1 MTNAETA
8 PAAPGPP
15 AEAPTSAPPLVRT
28 EGLGVRFG
36 DLDALAEVDLEVRP
50 SEVVAI
56 IGPSGGGKSTFLRCL
71 NLLELP
77 TSGRL
82 VLDGE
87 VVADADAPSFPTGRV
102 LLGIRRQIGMVFQS
116 FNLFPHLTALEN
128 VTLAQVHALGRSK
141 QEARRRGLELLERV
155 GLEEKAASRPAHCS
169 GGQQQRIAIARAL
182 ALEPRLML
190 FDEPTSALDPELG
203 VEVLS
208 VMRELAHSGMTM
220 VVVTHEMA
228 FAAEAADRIVFMA
241 DGRVVEIG
249 TPDRL
254 LRDPQQ
260 PRTQRFLQAV
270 LER

>member
-1 MTNAETA
+1 VSTSTVGRGDRASAAATA
-8 PAAPGPP
+8 DA
-15 AEAPTSAPPLVRT
+15 LIRT
-28 EGLGVRFG
+28 EALGVRFG
-36 DLDALAEVDLEVRP
+36 DLVALADVELEVACG
-50 SEVVAI
+50 EVVAV

-82 VLDGE
+82 LLDGE
-87 VVADADAPSFPTGRV
+87 VVADADTGRFPSGRP
-102 LLGIRRQIGMVFQS
+102 LLQLRRQVGMVFQS

-128 VTLAQVHALGRSK
+128 VTLAQIHALGRSNE
-141 QEARRRGLELLERV
+141 EARARGLELLARV
-155 GLEEKAASRPAHCS
+155 GLSDKAATRPAHCS

-203 VEVLS
+203 VEVLN
-208 VMRELAHSGMTM
+208 VMRELAREGMTM

-228 FAAEAADRIVFMA
+228 FAAEVADRIVFMA
-241 DGRVVEIG
+241 EGRVVETG
-249 TPDRL
+249 PPEL
-254 LRDPQQ
+254 LLHDPRE
-260 PRTQRFLQAV
+260 PRTRRFLEAV